1 MSDLRAE
8 LDAVLQDTEPG
19 SPPVDAVMRRGRR
32 LKSRRR
38 LSALSAALVV
48 GVLVAAGYA
57 TQKAPPKA
65 PAHTVSPPAGITV
78 TPGLWSDGGVIAT
91 GTTDGEPWQVTV
103 TDPASRQCFSGT
115 VGSASLGFI
124 CDVAYPANGV
134 PLAWQLLSDGSHQ
147 ALITGVAPDVRYVV
161 LTVAG
166 QQLKLIPV
174 IADDGQRYVGLVGPA
189 DLTIT
194 TGYAY
199 LADGQRQAI
208 TQFSPPGWTRADAD
222 SPPIGAAAL
231 GPVEAD
237 GQGWTASAEEGSW
250 GTCIATGDMLG
261 LVSCTTAAPLTT
273 LAALGVAYASDGSP
287 AVVYGSAP
295 PDAAS
300 LKVTL
305 TDGGILHVP
314 VTTVGNENLW
324 AFAIAGGQ
332 VVMSWKAYSSA
343 GKLLGTGGLP

>member
-1 MSDLRAE
+1 
-8 LDAVLQDTEPG
+8 
-19 SPPVDAVMRRGRR
+19 MRRGRR

-38 LSALSAALVV
+38 LSALGAALAL
-48 GVLVAAGYA
+48 GVLVAAGYL
-57 TQKAPPKA
+57 TQKAAPKA
-65 PAHTVSPPAGITV
+65 PAQTVSRPAGVTV
-78 TPGLWSDGGVIAT
+78 TPGLWSDGGVIAM
-91 GTTDGEPWQVTV
+91 GTTDGEPWQLSV

-115 VGSASLGFI
+115 VGSVSLGFI
-124 CDVAYPANGV
+124 CDVASPANGA
-134 PLAWQLLSDGSHQ
+134 PLAWQLLSDGSNQ

-161 LTVAG
+161 LTVSG

-174 IADDGQRYVGLVGPA
+174 TAGDGQRYVGIVGPQ
-189 DLTIT
+189 DLSIT

-199 LADGQRQAI
+199 LADGQREAI
-208 TQFSPPGWTRADAD
+208 AQFSPPGWTRPGTD
-222 SPPIGAAAL
+222 SLPIGASAL

-250 GTCIATGDMLG
+250 GTCFATGVMLS

-273 LAALGVAYASDGSP
+273 LTALGVAYASDGSP

-295 PDAAS
+295 PHTVA

-305 TDGGILHVP
+305 TDGHTLDVP

-324 AFAIAGGQ
+324 AFAIGGGQ
-332 VVMSWKAYSSA
+332 VVMSWTAYNSA